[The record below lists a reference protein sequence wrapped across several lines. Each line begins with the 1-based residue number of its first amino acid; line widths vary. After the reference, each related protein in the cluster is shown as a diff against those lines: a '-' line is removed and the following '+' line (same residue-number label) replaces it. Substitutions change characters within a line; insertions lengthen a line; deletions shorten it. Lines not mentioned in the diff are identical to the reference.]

1 MKKLINQLKHNT
13 LFGII
18 VGGLLFGSIGI
29 YGVNK
34 YKSETIQYSP
44 TDSSWN
50 VNNVSD
56 ALNSLY
62 DKNNNNIS
70 SAAYVSDIMTQ
81 SYAET
86 ATKELQITLPAGTY
100 WVQASINNYRNLSVN
115 ELWSKLETS
124 WNSTQIYTDDEY
136 YHKVNG
142 GIVTITQE
150 TTLIATYSA
159 GGLNALNHIES
170 YTCILNAIKLS

>member
-1 MKKLINQLKHNT
+1 MKKLIMGFIL
-13 LFGII
+13 GIVLCSGI
-18 VGGLLFGSIGI
+18 VHGANI
-29 YGVNK
+29 

-44 TDSSWN
+44 SDASWE
-50 VNNVSD
+50 VNNVDD
-56 ALNSLY
+56 ALNSLNDTLNSLY
-62 DKNNNNIS
+62 DKTNNNIS

-81 SYAET
+81 LYAET

-100 WVQASINNYRNLSVN
+100 WIQASINNYRNLDVN
-115 ELWSKLETS
+115 KLWSKIETS
-124 WNSTQIYTDDEY
+124 WNSTQIYTNDTY

-159 GGLNALNHIES
+159 GGLNALNHEES

>member
-1 MKKLINQLKHNT
+1 MKKLIISFILG
-13 LFGII
+13 GII
-18 VGGLLFGSIGI
+18 FGSVGI
-29 YGVNK
+29 YAASYLATDVS
-34 YKSETIQYSP
+34 YTP
-44 TDSSWN
+44 TDSSWKVSN
-50 VNNVSD
+50 VND
-56 ALNSLY
+56 ALNELY
-62 DKNNNNIS
+62 NKKNINIS

-81 SYAET
+81 LYAET

-159 GGLNALNHIES
+159 GGLNLLNHTES